1 MKINVNHTATISYL
15 EHLNKNVLSN
25 IILDKYFS
33 LSKDKKIGI
42 QYLTLKLIKKYLG
55 IRTKLSNG
63 DLLEL
68 IKVLQKNNEDLE
80 NYEFASTLKDIIT
93 NFDLII
99 NLSEPLPK
107 QKKTIKTEKKSNE

>member
-1 MKINVNHTATISYL
+1 MKINVNHPATIAYL

-25 IILDKYFS
+25 IILDRYFS
-33 LSKDKKIGI
+33 LTKDKKVGV

-55 IRTKLSNG
+55 QKSKLSST

-68 IKVLQKNNEDLE
+68 IKVLQKNNEELE
-80 NYEFASTLKDIIT
+80 NYEFASTLKDIAT
-93 NFDLII
+93 NFDLLI

-107 QKKTIKTEKKSNE
+107 QKKTIKTEKKTDE

>member
-1 MKINVNHTATISYL
+1 MKININHPATISYL

-33 LSKDKKIGI
+33 LTKDKKVGV

-55 IRTKLSNG
+55 VKSKLTNS

-68 IKVLQKNNEDLE
+68 IKVLQKNNEDSE
-80 NYEFASTLKDIIT
+80 NYEFASTLKDIST
-93 NFDLII
+93 NFDLLI

-107 QKKTIKTEKKSNE
+107 QKRSIKTEKKTDE